1 MSQQTHDSRLQ
12 NLLLCLL
19 SALLAV
25 AAYDHF
31 VVSRRPR
38 SALLPLSI
46 SGEAHSEEEAIIAVH
61 EAASR
66 GVVNITSTSLRRVWF
81 DLVPEEGSGSGSV
94 IDTNGHILTNL
105 HVVSGARKLSV
116 TLADQTTWPAR
127 IVGHDPDHD
136 LAVLKISAPAEQL
149 HVIPFGNSSNL
160 RVGQTVIAIGNPFGL
175 DRTLTTGVISGLGRP
190 LRTESGATI
199 RNVIQTDASIN
210 PGNSGGPLLD
220 LSGSLIGVNTAI
232 VSPTRASAGI
242 GFAVPTD
249 TVRPIVED
257 ILTRGQVRR
266 AWLGVQVVEL
276 SPRDSSRLDVPIR
289 QGLVVVEVISGSPA
303 EEAGLR
309 GSDSIVE
316 RDGRAVLAGDLIVG
330 IGGKTVA
337 RSADLTSV
345 LRSRRP
351 GDEIQ
356 LRIVRGTNQFTLG
369 VRLGARPAH

>member
-1 MSQQTHDSRLQ
+1 MSQQTRDSRLQ

-19 SALLAV
+19 SSLLAV

-31 VVSRRPR
+31 VVSRRPGR
-38 SALLPLSI
+38 ALLPLSI

-276 SPRDSSRLDVPIR
+276 SPRDSSRLDIPNR
-289 QGLVVVEVISGSPA
+289 QGLVIVEVISGSPA

-356 LRIVRGTNQFTLG
+356 LRIVRDTSQFTLD
-369 VRLGARPAH
+369 VRLGARPDR